1 MEAVILHE
9 LAHIKRADYLLYI
22 LQSLVEKIFFF
33 NIFSAMLGE
42 IIERERENACDDW
55 VLQFRYNSMHY
66 AEALFKLGR
75 IKSLPAFAMQLPG
88 KKESLLM
95 IRIKRLLHNS
105 QTRNSY
111 SLRPVLF
118 GFLSVLI
125 ATGLLISSPATS
137 IEQKVTGTAPN
148 WNIIAGNENKKSN
161 VAENKTP
168 IETIADNEVK
178 KEKERIELAY
188 STRLKT
194 KQIASKIIQASVK
207 NESEALTLRRDYLV
221 KVRQP
226 LDSLKQRLPRFRETV
241 NSQALLTTDMM
252 QKAISYQNFK
262 QIEAMLAASGD
273 SINVTESEASKDSYQ
288 KQVTIESTDKQ
299 GNKHIYTVIVEL
311 YQ

>member
-1 MEAVILHE
+1 
-9 LAHIKRADYLLYI
+9 
-22 LQSLVEKIFFF
+22 
-33 NIFSAMLGE
+33 
-42 IIERERENACDDW
+42 
-55 VLQFRYNSMHY
+55 MHY

-75 IKSLPAFAMQLPG
+75 LKALPAFAMQLPG

-95 IRIKRLLHNS
+95 VRIKRLLHNS

-111 SLRPVLF
+111 SLQPVLF

-125 ATGLLISSPATS
+125 AAGLLISSPAES
-137 IEQKVTGTAPN
+137 IKEKVTIKVPN

-161 VAENKTP
+161 LAENKTP
-168 IETIADNEVK
+168 TGIVAVSQVK
-178 KEKERIELAY
+178 KETEPIELAY
-188 STRLKT
+188 STPLKT
-194 KQIASKIIQASVK
+194 KQIAQEIAQVAIK
-207 NESEALTLRRDYLV
+207 NESKALTLKQDYLV
-221 KVRQP
+221 KVRQS
-226 LDSLKQRLPRFRETV
+226 LDSLKQRLPRFQETV

-252 QKAISYQNFK
+252 QKAVSYQNFK